1 MPLAGDPEKKEGIFM
16 RKQKLI
22 VLGTI
27 AIFAIT
33 GGFGCQQNPTT
44 QSIVGQGGSLF
55 IDKINATPIAP
66 SKYEVP
72 GHIDDEIELNTCT
85 FHVDAD
91 VEIFDTQKHPVLLL
105 QRETISEDEFKEIM
119 DYFIPDVVGER
130 DAAVATKEELTE
142 QIMLIEQGVPTYN
155 ADGTV
160 SYRPNQFA
168 DSILPEYYDALEK
181 APYESFI
188 TVEGDPQFSMP
199 MQRVYMLENDER
211 AYCYFF
217 SDAIML
223 YPNDYGNIQKQSWLI
238 EDGGWEGEG
247 PVTLTPTVSKAKAL
261 DIGARILQELGFSN
275 MQLASIEAARMLDG
289 ALGYNTLTTGWYL
302 TYTSS
307 QAGGVPFDADSVST
321 SFMQFADDEAYAP
334 SWPQEKNI
342 LFLDETGIRYFSW
355 ESPYIVAEVVNTN
368 VELLPFDT
376 IYERAEAL
384 IKQGFAWTDQTGT
397 LNEDF
402 VISRILLTYYLV
414 PQKNSIEYIYWMPT
428 WVFVYQKESDLDNSV
443 LPGYIA
449 INAIDGSRV
458 ELFN

>member
-1 MPLAGDPEKKEGIFM
+1 MIA
-16 RKQKLI
+16 
-22 VLGTI
+22 VL
-27 AIFAIT
+27 AIT

-44 QSIVGQGGSLF
+44 QSIVSQGSSLL
-55 IDKINATPIAP
+55 IDKISATPLAAFT
-66 SKYEVP
+66 YEIP
-72 GHIDDEIELNTCT
+72 GHIDDRIELNTCT
-85 FHVDAD
+85 FHVNAD
-91 VEIFDTQKHPVLLL
+91 VEFSDTQEYPVLLL
-105 QRETISEDEFKEIM
+105 QKKMISEDEIRKIT
-119 DYFIPDVVGER
+119 DYFIPNAIGER
-130 DAAVATKEELTE
+130 DAAVVTKEELTE
-142 QIMLIEQGVPTYN
+142 QILLIEQGVPTYSN
-155 ADGTV
+155 DGAVT
-160 SYRPNQFA
+160 YRPNQFA

-188 TVEGDPQFSMP
+188 PVEGAPQFSIP
-199 MQRVYMLENDER
+199 MQRVYLLENDKR

-261 DIGARILQELGFSN
+261 DFGARILQELGYSN

-307 QAGGVPFDADSVST
+307 QAGGVSFDADSVST
-321 SFMQFADDEAYAP
+321 SFMQFDDDEAYAP

-342 LFLDETGIRYFSW
+342 LFMDETGVRYFSW
-355 ESPYIVAEVVNTN
+355 ECPYMVAEVVNTN

-384 IKQGFAWTDQTGT
+384 IKQGFAWTDQAGT

-402 VISRILLTYYLV
+402 FISRILLTYYLV

-428 WVFVYQKESDLDNSV
+428 WVFVYQKESDLNSSV